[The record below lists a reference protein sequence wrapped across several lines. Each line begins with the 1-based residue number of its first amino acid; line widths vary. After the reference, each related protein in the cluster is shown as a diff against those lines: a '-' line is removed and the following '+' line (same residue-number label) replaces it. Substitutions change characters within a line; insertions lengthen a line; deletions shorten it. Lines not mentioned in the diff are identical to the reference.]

1 MPGAEGRL
9 EAEGWLNESKGRAK
23 GWRPACLATGIG
35 SLPHRDPVRACETVL
50 KNFPEIP
57 FWPQLPKRDSRE
69 SMYAMYSE
77 GLPGV
82 VLASE
87 GRVYVDTTL
96 DLLPGVEAIFSRA
109 LAGKVE
115 EFAISPDYAAGLF
128 AFEEALRNAVSVG
141 DRGIKRWTRGTRP
154 EMIAVKGQVTGPISF
169 GFQVT
174 DEKRRPLFYHEL
186 MSEAVVQLLKFKAV
200 WLEERLKRLVGAGA
214 GGGSDH
220 IPAGRPGGRSDGGS
234 AGNSGV
240 GTITFIDEPYLASY
254 GSAFI
259 SLSRDN
265 VIRVLGE
272 VMGGL
277 SGLKGVHCCGNTE
290 WELLLETPLDI
301 LSFDAFSY
309 AEHLAL
315 YAGRIKEFL
324 SKGGILAWGI
334 VPTMAEDLEAQTVES
349 LVERLEAGMRR
360 LADKGIP
367 FDDLL
372 ASALI
377 TPACGLGTQ
386 AESTAE
392 RALALTAGVSRA
404 MRTRYRL

>member
-23 GWRPACLATGIG
+23 DWRPACLATGIG
-35 SLPHRDPVRACETVL
+35 SLPHRDPVRASEIVL
-50 KNFPEIP
+50 DNFPEIP

-96 DLLPGVEAIFSRA
+96 DLLPGVEEIFSRA

-115 EFAISPDYAAGLF
+115 EFAISPDYAAGFF

-169 GFQVT
+169 GFQVA
-174 DEKRRPLFYHEL
+174 DENRRPLFYHEL
-186 MSEAVVQLLKFKAV
+186 MSEAVVQLLKFKAR
-200 WLEERLKRLVGAGA
+200 WQEERLKRLAGA
-214 GGGSDH
+214 GGG
-220 IPAGRPGGRSDGGS
+220 GS
-234 AGNSGV
+234 HAI
-240 GTITFIDEPYLASY
+240 GTVIFIDEPYLASY
-254 GSAFI
+254 GSAFV
-259 SLSRDN
+259 SLNREDAT
-265 VIRVLGE
+265 RVVGE
-272 VMGGL
+272 VMDGL

-290 WELLLETPLDI
+290 WEMLLETPLDI
-301 LSFDAFSY
+301 LSFDAFNY
-309 AEHLAL
+309 AENLAL
-315 YAGRIKEFL
+315 YAGRIKDFL
-324 SKGGILAWGI
+324 TRGGVLAWGI
-334 VPTMAEDLEAQTVES
+334 VPTIAEDLETHTVES
-349 LVERLEAGMRR
+349 LTERLEAGMRR
-360 LADKGIP
+360 LAEKGVSW
-367 FDDLL
+367 DDLL

-377 TPACGLGTQ
+377 TPSCGLGTQ
-386 AESTAE
+386 DESTAE

-404 MRTRYRL
+404 MRAKYRL